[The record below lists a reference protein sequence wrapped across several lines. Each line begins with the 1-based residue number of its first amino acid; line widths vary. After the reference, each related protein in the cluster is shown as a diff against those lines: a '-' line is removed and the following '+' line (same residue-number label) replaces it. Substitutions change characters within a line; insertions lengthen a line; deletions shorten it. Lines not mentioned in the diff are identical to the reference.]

1 MEKHQSS
8 NKYTFA
14 LVKRACGLLLS
25 LLSALFLLSPS
36 THMDFLAYGGIFA
49 FGIVGF
55 YAIGATVFVKGIFVL
70 LGKGDE
76 RLPKRF
82 YFAIPALLLGLALL
96 FSDLSF
102 KGVENAGDP
111 MAFLT
116 PFNDAFASK
125 GFALLADARFL
136 GGFPCY
142 ELSGLLAIPG
152 RFLPLLVASLLLL
165 LGLLLC
171 FFPLLSKAF
180 LSLRAKA
187 AVSKARRPERQQK
200 KREIKTAKKSE
211 ESLDVGLSDPDY
223 AYHDKPTEPSSEEE
237 RLRFIEEERKAVE
250 EWSFRPSSEL
260 PFSSRKQ
267 YRQQIQSTPSAEQV
281 SPAPVAQ
288 PELPLGINRSYR
300 GDELQ
305 EAPLCFPEDRGLS
318 EVAKQEPISAETLRK
333 DAEEAPILQEEL
345 KPSFSEQQ
353 KKEEPVSRP
362 IVEETISPS
371 FIEPSIPTPAEE
383 LPPFQNVEPSLPHST
398 LEEISLP
405 FSGGEPAPSVK
416 QPAPTSA
423 NPQAPEAPKQ
433 NEVGEE
439 ATPLP
444 VYRFPTSDMLE
455 APEDNSEEL
464 EEMDEEAKANMEII
478 NSTLQAFS
486 AGAEVVSYKIGPSV
500 TRFDVKVNPDI
511 QVSSLSK
518 YELDI
523 SSRLAGL
530 PTRYVPIVPKK
541 TTSGF
546 EIGNSKRATVS
557 FKEMF
562 DGLPKGDDKTMV
574 VPFGKSIDGE
584 LIYGDLSGFPHMLVA
599 GTTGSGKSVFIHS
612 MLLTLLMRN
621 RPEDLR
627 LVMVDPKL
635 VEFTYY
641 DELPNLLC
649 PIITK
654 PEQAKVALDKLAD
667 LMDRRFE
674 LMSKAKV
681 RDIRGYNNYY
691 APKHNKKKLPF
702 IVVVVDEFADLA
714 MQCKDIAAPIQ
725 RLGQKARAAGIH
737 MIIATQ
743 RPDAQT
749 ISGTVKSNLPTT
761 VCLMVKDYT
770 SSQVV
775 LKQKGG
781 EQLLNHGDMLIDC
794 PQLGKSLVRC
804 QGCFVNENTDLRDI
818 PDFIRSQQG
827 TNYDPEFMNLEEE
840 QQVSASSE
848 PIPMPSAAEQ
858 RALAGEDKYEYIKSV
873 IMTQETTSISQ
884 IQRNFSVGF
893 PRAGKIVSR
902 LQKEGIIAAQSD
914 APGSSKGLR
923 VLVHAQ
929 QNPGGI
935 ANGDTPGSSS
945 SASTSY
951 TEDIDL

>member
-1 MEKHQSS
+1 
-8 NKYTFA
+8 
-14 LVKRACGLLLS
+14 
-25 LLSALFLLSPS
+25 
-36 THMDFLAYGGIFA
+36 MDFLAYGGIFV

-55 YAIGATVFVKGIFVL
+55 YALGAMAFVKGIFVL
-70 LGKGDE
+70 LGKGSK

-82 YFAIPALLLGLALL
+82 YFAIPALFLGLALL

-102 KGVENAGDP
+102 KGAENAGDP
-111 MAFLT
+111 MTFLT

-125 GFALLADARFL
+125 GFALILDPCFL
-136 GGFPCY
+136 GGFFCY

-152 RFLPLLVASLLLL
+152 RFLPLLIAALLLL
-165 LGLLLC
+165 LALILC
-171 FFPLLSKAF
+171 FYPLLKKAF

-187 AVSKARRPERQQK
+187 ALSKARRPERQQK

-211 ESLDVGLSDPDY
+211 DSLDVGLSDPDY
-223 AYHDKPTEPSSEEE
+223 AYHEKPTEPSSEED
-237 RLRFIEEERKAVE
+237 RLRFIEEEKKAVE
-250 EWSFRPSSEL
+250 EWSFRPSSQL

-267 YRQQIQSTPSAEQV
+267 YRQQTEPT
-281 SPAPVAQ
+281 PAPQQAAPTPIIQ
-288 PELPLGINRSYR
+288 PGLPLDINRSYR

-305 EAPLCFPEDRGLS
+305 EAPLCFPDDRRIS
-318 EVAKQEPISAETLRK
+318 EVAKQEPLSEETLRK
-333 DAEEAPILQEEL
+333 DAEEAPLLQEEL
-345 KPSFSEQQ
+345 KPSFPKAP
-353 KKEEPVSRP
+353 KKETPVSFK
-362 IVEETISPS
+362 ETEKASAPT
-371 FIEPSIPTPAEE
+371 FIEPSIPAPMEDVPSFGVEEPVAHQTAMEETP
-383 LPPFQNVEPSLPHST
+383 
-398 LEEISLP
+398 LP
-405 FSGGEPAPSVK
+405 FSDSEPAPSPK
-416 QPAPTSA
+416 QVAITPA
-423 NPQAPEAPKQ
+423 NPPKAEAPKQ
-433 NEVGEE
+433 TEVGEE

-444 VYRFPTSDMLE
+444 TYRFPTSDMLE
-455 APEDNSEEL
+455 APKDNSEEL
-464 EEMDEEAKANMEII
+464 EEMDEEAKSNMEII
-478 NSTLQAFS
+478 NATLQAFS

-546 EIGNSKRATVS
+546 EVGNSKRSTVS

-562 DGLPKGDDKTMV
+562 DGLPQGEDKSMV

-627 LVMVDPKL
+627 LVMVDPKM

-641 DELPNLLC
+641 EDLPNLLC
-649 PIITK
+649 PIITQ

-681 RDIRGYNNYY
+681 RDIRGYNSYY
-691 APKHNKKKLPF
+691 APKHNKKRLPF

-714 MQCKDIAAPIQ
+714 MQCKDVAAPIQ

-794 PQLGKSLVRC
+794 SQLGKSLVRC
-804 QGCFVNENTDLRDI
+804 QGCFVNDNTDLREI

-827 TNYDPEFMNLEEE
+827 TNYDPEFMNLEED

-848 PIPMPSAAEQ
+848 PIPLPSAAEQ

-893 PRAGKIVSR
+893 PRAGKIISR
-902 LQKEGIIAAQSD
+902 LQKEGIVASQSD

-923 VLVHAQ
+923 VLVHAE